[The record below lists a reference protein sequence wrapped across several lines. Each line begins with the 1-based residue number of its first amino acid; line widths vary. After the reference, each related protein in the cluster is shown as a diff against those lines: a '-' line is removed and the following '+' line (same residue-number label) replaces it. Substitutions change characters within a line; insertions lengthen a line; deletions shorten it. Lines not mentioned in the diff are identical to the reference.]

1 MEKAK
6 IKSVAPNIQDNAKG
20 VVAAIPALAAVSFGF
35 NSIASSIS
43 GSDTLSLGF
52 GLVAGAIS
60 GAWVFQKHRYGEA
73 YLRQRDQQNQ
83 NIEPT
88 HTSLQNDP

>member
-1 MEKAK
+1 MK
-6 IKSVAPNIQDNAKG
+6 IVAPNIQDNAKG
-20 VVAAIPALAAVSFGF
+20 VVAAIPALAAVSYGF
-35 NSIASSIS
+35 NSIASSIA

-73 YLRQRDQQNQ
+73 YLRQLDQQKL
-83 NIEPT
+83 NIELT
-88 HTSLQNDP
+88 HTSPRNDP